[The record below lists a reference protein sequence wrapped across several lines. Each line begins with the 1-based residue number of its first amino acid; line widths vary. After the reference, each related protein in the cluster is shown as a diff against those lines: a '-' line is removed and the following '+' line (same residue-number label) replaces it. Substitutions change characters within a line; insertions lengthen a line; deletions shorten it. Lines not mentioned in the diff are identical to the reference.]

1 MRKGKKYSSVSML
14 SISDHFRSI
23 KKLLKKEIKHKLIAK
38 RHNKLEKKQEE
49 LGKQLFVLQDELTEI
64 ISNFYQI
71 ENVSSEWYIQDDSV
85 HMTFRWLDTEFTL
98 RSEDKKPVLE
108 GCPRRLRRSLIRNQ
122 TILEFMLLDQEYSL
136 LYMI

>member
-1 MRKGKKYSSVSML
+1 ML
-14 SISDHFRSI
+14 SICDHFRCV
-23 KKLLKKEIKHKLIAK
+23 KKLLKKEINHKLIAK
-38 RHNKLEKKQEE
+38 RHNKIEKKQEE

-64 ISNFYQI
+64 ISKFYQI

-85 HMTFRWLDTEFTL
+85 HMTFRWLDTEFIL
-98 RSEDKKPVLE
+98 RSEHRKPVLE

-136 LYMI
+136 LYLI